1 MKNKSILMI
10 GTSLETKGGISAVVD
25 SYKNAGLFDDFG
37 VIYIVTH
44 SDGSIIKKLYLG
56 LKSYAAY
63 FYYLWRQKIQI
74 VHIHVS
80 FRMSFW
86 RKLPFILLSKL
97 LGKKIIFHL
106 HSSGFRE
113 FYEEELTSWQQK
125 IALKAISMSNKILVL
140 NQESQNWLLKIIP
153 DADVLILNNGITPK
167 NYDFANRNSL
177 QMLFLGQINREKGF
191 WDLLNAL
198 GELKKNGFEF
208 QLIAGGD
215 GDLDTAKEL
224 THKYGLD
231 QNVTFVGW
239 IRGKAKQRVLET
251 SSILVLPS
259 YYEAMPMSILEGM
272 SASMPIVAS
281 NVGGIPRQV
290 ENGVEGFLIEPG
302 NIEELKDKFE
312 LLLTSNS
319 LRLKMSQAAKSK
331 FDKEFSTSVILPK
344 LKNIYE
350 ETLIK

>member
-1 MKNKSILMI
+1 
-10 GTSLETKGGISAVVD
+10 
-25 SYKNAGLFDDFG
+25 
-37 VIYIVTH
+37 
-44 SDGSIIKKLYLG
+44 
-56 LKSYAAY
+56 
-63 FYYLWRQKIQI
+63 
-74 VHIHVS
+74 
-80 FRMSFW
+80 
-86 RKLPFILLSKL
+86 
-97 LGKKIIFHL
+97 
-106 HSSGFRE
+106 
-113 FYEEELTSWQQK
+113 
-125 IALKAISMSNKILVL
+125 
-140 NQESQNWLLKIIP
+140 
-153 DADVLILNNGITPK
+153 LILNNGITPK